1 MNKEFKTEKIAPDSR
16 GLRFLYR
23 TFFGRVILSLLTM
36 RFVSKLVGKFLDTR
50 LSKPLAKSFIKKN
63 GITAEEFEIEN
74 LKCFNDCFARRV
86 KEGKRPIEYSPD
98 ALISPCDAR
107 LSAYRITENT
117 VLSIKQSRYTI
128 SSLLAG
134 DEVAK
139 KYENGICLVFRLCV
153 DNYHRYCYIDNGAK
167 GKNVF
172 VKGKLHTVRPI
183 ALESRPVFTENCREY
198 TVMETENFGTV
209 TQVEV
214 GAMLVGKIKNHH
226 GEHRFLRG
234 EEKGLFLYGGS
245 TIVVLLEK
253 DRAELFEELF
263 KATENGC
270 ETLVKYG
277 EQIGAVYTESRDAIL
292 VKSN

>member
-1 MNKEFKTEKIAPDSR
+1 MEKTFTTEKIAPDSR
-16 GLRFLYR
+16 GLSFLYR
-23 TFFGRVILSLLTM
+23 TVFGRAILSLLTM
-36 RFVSKLVGKFLDTR
+36 RAVSKLVGKFLDSK
-50 LSKPLAKSFIKKN
+50 LSKPMINGFIKKN

-74 LKCFNDCFARRV
+74 LRCFNDCFARRV
-86 KEGKRPIEYSPD
+86 KEGKRPVEYSQD

-117 VLSIKQSRYTI
+117 VLPIKQSSYTI

-134 DEVAK
+134 DEISK
-139 KYENGICLVFRLCV
+139 KYENGICLVYRLCV
-153 DNYHRYCYIDNGAK
+153 DNYHRYCYIDNGTK

-172 VKGKLHTVRPI
+172 IKGKLHTVRPI
-183 ALESRPVFTENCREY
+183 ALESLPVFTENCREY

-209 TQVEV
+209 TQIEV

-226 GEHRFLRG
+226 KEHSFLRG

-253 DRAELFEELF
+253 ERASLPESIFE
-263 KATENGC
+263 ATEKGY

-277 EQIGAVYTESRDAIL
+277 EQIGTVYSARSAEA
-292 VKSN
+292 NM